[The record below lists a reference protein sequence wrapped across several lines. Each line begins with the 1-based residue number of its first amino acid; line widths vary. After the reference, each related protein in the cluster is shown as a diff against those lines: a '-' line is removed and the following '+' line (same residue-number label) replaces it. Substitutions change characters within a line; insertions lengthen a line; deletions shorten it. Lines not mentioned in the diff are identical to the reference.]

1 MSVIV
6 RIPAPLQ
13 SLTGNRV
20 QVEAEGSTI
29 SELLANLEA
38 SFPGFRHRVYDESG
52 QLRRFLNVYVNQEDI
67 RFRDGETTPVSDG
80 DEVSIVPA
88 VAGG

>member
-1 MSVIV
+1 MSITV

-13 SLTGNRV
+13 SITGNQL
-20 QVEAEGSTI
+20 QVEAAGATVA
-29 SELLANLEA
+29 ELLTNLDA
-38 SFPGFRHRVYDESG
+38 SFPGFRQRVYDETG
-52 QLRRFLNVYVNQEDI
+52 RLRRFLNVYVNQEDI
-67 RFRDGETTPVSDG
+67 RFLAGETTSIKDG

>member
-1 MSVIV
+1 MSITV

-13 SLTGNRV
+13 AVAGNRLE
-20 QVEAEGSTI
+20 VEADGGTI
-29 SELLANLEA
+29 AELLADLDNR
-38 SFPGFRHRVYDESG
+38 FPGFRQRVYDETG
-52 QLRRFLNVYVNQEDI
+52 RLRRFLNVYVNQEDI
-67 RFRDGETTPVSDG
+67 RFLSGETTPIKDG